1 MYNADCFHQF
11 GLVNFT
17 FSKLLFYK
25 STSFILKMVLLPKN
39 INRKFAFRIAFS
51 WMRFSNLDCVKSIQ
65 IRSYFWPVFSCIWTE
80 YGDLLRLRRFIQSEY
95 RKIRTRNNSVFG
107 HFSHS
112 IRDLD
117 LEILRLQIRGG
128 RQISVLRELTN
139 FYSSWNHQ

>member
-65 IRSYFWPVFSCIWTE
+65 IRSYFWSVFSCIWTE
-80 YGDLLRLRRFIQSEY
+80 CGEIWSISLYSVRIQENTDQKKLRIWTRFTQWYCTWSPALRDSKSF
-95 RKIRTRNNSVFG
+95 K
-107 HFSHS
+107 
-112 IRDLD
+112 
-117 LEILRLQIRGG
+117 EILKTKSQ
-128 RQISVLRELTN
+128 RQSPSDVL
-139 FYSSWNHQ
+139 